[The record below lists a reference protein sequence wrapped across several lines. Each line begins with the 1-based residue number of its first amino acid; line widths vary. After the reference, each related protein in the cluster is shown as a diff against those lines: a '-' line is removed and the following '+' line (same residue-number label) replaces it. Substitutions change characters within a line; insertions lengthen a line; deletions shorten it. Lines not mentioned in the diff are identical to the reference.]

1 MGLQL
6 PEHTRV
12 CTTLGTTTTAI
23 QMQSPADRMKI
34 FCWNVRLTRS
44 MECSLALSCTFSTVS
59 TFVSPW
65 VCGGLT
71 LRSPLVLGLEND
83 VPVTLGQI
91 APPCTVGIL
100 AVDAGSSVPTSL
112 HHISTFMRV
121 WAVCR
126 RILTQAC
133 RECAAVSGLLL
144 SVKAAARARRCAAV
158 QTV

>member
-1 MGLQL
+1 M
-6 PEHTRV
+6 
-12 CTTLGTTTTAI
+12 
-23 QMQSPADRMKI
+23 
-34 FCWNVRLTRS
+34 
-44 MECSLALSCTFSTVS
+44 
-59 TFVSPW
+59 
-65 VCGGLT
+65 
-71 LRSPLVLGLEND
+71 LGLEND

-91 APPCTVGIL
+91 VPPYTVGIL
-100 AVDAGSSVPTSL
+100 AVDAGNSVPTSL

-144 SVKAAARARRCAAV
+144 SVKAATRARRCAAV